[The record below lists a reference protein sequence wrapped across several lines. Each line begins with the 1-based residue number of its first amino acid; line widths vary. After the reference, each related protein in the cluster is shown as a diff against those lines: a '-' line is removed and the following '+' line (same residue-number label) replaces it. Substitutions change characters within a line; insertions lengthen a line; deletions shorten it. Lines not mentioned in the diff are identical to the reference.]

1 MCIVWLICINCSN
14 STSNKHLSGI
24 NEVNTSTIK
33 SIDLI
38 KEKALLFIL
47 NSIQRDSSYNNT
59 NSDIIIKTNDLR
71 DSFTTKH
78 LLDLNLNEIDAASL
92 QRILNYSNGDQYAT
106 LISLNHLLCIEKPKY
121 LTNRRMQI
129 GMYFI
134 EINVNNKMCLIYT
147 YINITPEWGVR
158 EIQKLRFNEEM
169 IFEMIERRI
178 ISIS

>member
-1 MCIVWLICINCSN
+1 MCIVWLICINCNN

-24 NEVNTSTIK
+24 NEVNVSTIK

-38 KEKALLFIL
+38 KENVILFFF
-47 NSIQRDSSYNNT
+47 NSIKSDSIYNNT

-71 DSFTTKH
+71 DSFTTNH
-78 LLDLNLNEIDAASL
+78 LLDLNLNEIDTASL

-106 LISLNHLLCIEKPKY
+106 LISLNHLFCIENPNN
-121 LTNRRMQI
+121 LTNRRVQI

-134 EINVNNKMCLIYT
+134 EINEINKLCLIYT

-169 IFEMIERRI
+169 TFEMIERRI